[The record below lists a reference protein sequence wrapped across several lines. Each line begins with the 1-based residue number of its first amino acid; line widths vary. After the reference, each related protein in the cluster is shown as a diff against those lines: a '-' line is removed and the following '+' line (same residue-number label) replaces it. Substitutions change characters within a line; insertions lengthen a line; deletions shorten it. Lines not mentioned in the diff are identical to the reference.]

1 MSEDHQKARA
11 AQVAKAIG
19 ILEREGDAA
28 MEEYIFPLGVG
39 WVKYYAARLEDA
51 LNALRAYQRAVEEN
65 RVFSA
70 KFDPASGEFR
80 NRFPFAGMAHAAR
93 QIVGFASDLENLFRE
108 HLNYD
113 FDDAETE
120 TAEWDACQRQEL
132 GLGKERA

>member
-28 MEEYIFPLGVG
+28 MEEYIFPLGMG
-39 WVKYYAARLEDA
+39 WVKYYADRLEDA
-51 LNALRAYQRAVEEN
+51 LGAMMAYQRAVEDN

-70 KFDPASGEFR
+70 NFDPASGEFR
-80 NRFPFAGMAHAAR
+80 SRYPFVGMVHAAR

-108 HLNYD
+108 HFNYD
-113 FDDAETE
+113 FADGKTE
-120 TAEWDACQRQEL
+120 AAEWDAYQLQEL
-132 GLGKERA
+132 ALRKERA